1 MKNSFVHYKVEWLEI
16 DVTNSWNIKSK
27 KLYFEEEALK
37 FKKAIERSPM
47 SKNVTV
53 KKIIEFVEVIA

>member
-1 MKNSFVHYKVEWLEI
+1 MKNGFVHYKVEWLEI
-16 DVTNSWNIKSK
+16 DITSSWSIKSK
-27 KLYFEEEALK
+27 KLYFEDEAIKLK
-37 FKKAIERSPM
+37 KVIERSPM